1 MIMDIWL
8 AIQAKFI
15 HFEADAAGKMYLYN
29 TRDIYVSY
37 RINTWKQT
45 CHVLSLVMRSHWI
58 VVFNYWYIGV
68 KQAMIFQIKIM
79 QLLTSF

>member
-37 RINTWKQT
+37 RINT
-45 CHVLSLVMRSHWI
+45 
-58 VVFNYWYIGV
+58 
-68 KQAMIFQIKIM
+68 
-79 QLLTSF
+79 